1 MLLKPFVIN
10 SHRRIVFPG
19 NFFPELDFSVFKT
32 LKQFAA
38 VIRRDFGEKAPT
50 DAEIAARVQA
60 GEYKSRYELCRDLAL
75 NVFWVNRYTF
85 TMYEKRPTRWRDLPR
100 QREDVFLPVYKARD
114 ASAIATAIMAGYRT
128 LPPSWD
134 EEMEDRSCSILLNVF
149 RNKLTSG
156 GELRPIRPTV
166 SEALADPANRTC
178 QLLAYDPD
186 SLRYTFDD
194 VIDCLHPVPEL
205 EALMRQCMILHN
217 QYPWDPS
224 TSTQIEVGN
233 LKDDDYV
240 VAFHPRSQEVLRFI
254 QRVKKDENWGPRI
267 RPYRTKRPDT
277 LALSEPIKPY
287 PPVEVSK
294 RFAILPR
301 LEAIAVYEG
310 EVTCSNAD
318 LIRNHAYCWSR
329 MNAVEI
335 SQKTGIEER
344 RYTQLSLEDM
354 ALLAAKKAL
363 AKSGRR
369 PAEIGAVILCTCTST
384 TLIPSIATW
393 LSGELGLLQTHASCD
408 IVAACAGMPYGL
420 AEAVRLLQEIDR
432 PVLLICAEK
441 FSDKMGQCEPPA

>member
-1 MLLKPFVIN
+1 MSLKPFVIN
-10 SHRRIVFPG
+10 SHGHIVFPG

-60 GEYKSRYELCRDLAL
+60 GEYKSRYELCHDLVL
-75 NVFWVNRYTF
+75 NRFWVNRYTF
-85 TMYEKRPTRWRDLPR
+85 TMYEKRPTRWGDLPR
-100 QREDVFLPVYKARD
+100 HRDDVFLPVYKPRD
-114 ASAIATAIMAGYRT
+114 ASAIATALESGYWV

-134 EEMEDRSCSILLNVF
+134 EELEDRSFSTLLNVF
-149 RNKLTSG
+149 RNKLSSG

-166 SEALADPANRTC
+166 SEALVDPASRTRR
-178 QLLAYDPD
+178 LLAYDPD
-186 SLRYTFDD
+186 YLRYTFDD

-224 TSTQIEVGN
+224 TSTQIEVGK

-240 VAFHPRSQEVLRFI
+240 VAFYPRSQDVLRFI
-254 QRVKKDENWGPRI
+254 KRVKQDENWGPRV
-267 RPYRTKRPDT
+267 RQHKTLRPDT

-294 RFAILPR
+294 RFVVLPR

-329 MNAVEI
+329 MSAVEI
-335 SQKTGIEER
+335 SEKTGIEQR
-344 RYTQLSLEDM
+344 RYTQLPLEDM

-363 AKSGRR
+363 TKSGRR
-369 PAEIGAVILCTCTST
+369 PAEIGAVLLCTCTST
-384 TLIPSIATW
+384 KLIPSIATW
-393 LSGELGLLQTHASCD
+393 LSGELGLLQTRTSCD
-408 IVAACAGMPYGL
+408 IVVACA
-420 AEAVRLLQEIDR
+420 E
-432 PVLLICAEK
+432 
-441 FSDKMGQCEPPA
+441 